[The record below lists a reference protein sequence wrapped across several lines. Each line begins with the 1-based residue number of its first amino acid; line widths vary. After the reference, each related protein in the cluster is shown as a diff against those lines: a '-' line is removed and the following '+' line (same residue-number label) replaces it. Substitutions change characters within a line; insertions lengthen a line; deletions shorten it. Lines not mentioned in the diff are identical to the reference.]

1 MSPDTAPKP
10 TYDELAGI
18 VAELRALVVRLEK
31 RVGVLEQ
38 ENGRLHSA
46 LEEARRAG
54 KRQAGPFSKGEPKA
68 DPKPPGR
75 KSGEAHGPSAF
86 RAIPEVIDEVHDAP
100 LPARCPDC
108 DVDLIE
114 VRVAPQYQTE
124 IPKVRPIV
132 RRFDVH
138 VGFCPCCRTRVQG
151 RHPLQTSDALG
162 SAASQLGPQALALA
176 SHLHTE
182 LGTPF
187 GRVRTFFQTFF
198 GLVVSC
204 GGLARGLGR
213 LARKLEPT
221 YDGLLAE
228 VRTSP
233 IVYPDETSMR
243 VSGRLGW
250 LWVFVTPQATVYVQ
264 RLSRGLDV
272 IDEVLGADYDGVAV
286 HDGWSPYD
294 RLALALHQQ
303 CLAHLLRRARGLIEV
318 ATGMAARFPK
328 QVKALLQDALALRDR
343 RDAGEVSPH
352 GVLVATGQL
361 ESRLTDVLATHTT
374 DPANERFRKHLA
386 GHRDDLFTF
395 LRLPNVEATSWP
407 ADHATRPAVLFR
419 KVSGGHR
426 SLKGAHAHEVL
437 ASVART
443 CWQRAADGFVL
454 AVRAL
459 CMPDLKALAIRPA
472 LPGP

>member
-1 MSPDTAPKP
+1 MTNDGARKLSHEDLVGAV
-10 TYDELAGI
+10 
-18 VAELRALVVRLEK
+18 VAQSRVIEELRAQVRRLE
-31 RVGVLEQ
+31 GL
-38 ENGRLHSA
+38 

-54 KRQAGPFSKGEPKA
+54 KRQAGPFSKGEPKS

-75 KSGEAHGPSAF
+75 KSGAAHGPSAF
-86 RAIPEVIDEVHDAP
+86 RAIPEAIDETYDAP
-100 LPARCPDC
+100 LPKRCPDC
-108 DVDLIE
+108 DVPLVE
-114 VRVAPQYQTE
+114 VRVAAQYQTE

-138 VGFCPCCRTRVQG
+138 VGFCPCCQARVQG

-162 SAASQLGPQALALA
+162 AAASQLGPQALALA
-176 SHLHTE
+176 NHLHTE

-187 GRVRTFFQTFF
+187 GKVRTFFQTFF

-204 GGLARGLGR
+204 GGLARGLQR
-213 LARKLEPT
+213 LARRLEPT

-228 VRTSP
+228 VRTSL

-250 LWVFVTPQATVYVQ
+250 LWVFVTPGATVYVQ
-264 RLSRGLDV
+264 RMSRGFDV

-294 RLALALHQQ
+294 RLVFALHQQ
-303 CLAHLLRRARGLIEV
+303 CLAHLLRRARELIEV
-318 ATGMAARFPK
+318 ALGMAARFPK
-328 QVKALLQDALALRDR
+328 QVKALLQGALALRDR

-361 ESRLTDVLATHTT
+361 ESRLDDVLSTHTT
-374 DPANERFRKHLA
+374 HPANERFRKHLA

-426 SLKGAHAHEVL
+426 SLAGAHAHEVL

-443 CWQRAADGFVL
+443 CWQRTADGFAL

-459 CMPDLKALAIRPA
+459 CMPDLRALAIRSA